1 VDDKNSYICDRISKA
16 GAELHEKYK
25 DKFEFR
31 LTRYNYIQLC
41 RIKRYIPILKISE
54 EVEIF
59 DIEKYY

>member
-1 VDDKNSYICDRISKA
+1 
-16 GAELHEKYK
+16 LHEKYK